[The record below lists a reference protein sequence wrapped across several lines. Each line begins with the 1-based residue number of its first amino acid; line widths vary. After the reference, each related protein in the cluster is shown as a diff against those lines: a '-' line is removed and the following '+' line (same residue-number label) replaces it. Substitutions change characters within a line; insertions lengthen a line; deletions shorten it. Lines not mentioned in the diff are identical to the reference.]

1 MFQKKKFHHRD
12 TEDTKS
18 RLFNREVN
26 ILVFKVNK
34 LGDNVVFLPVIQAI
48 RRYRP
53 DWNLLLFTN
62 SLAVPLYGPLREN
75 EQYVVCD
82 RDPFLNAWR
91 EPVKLLEWLQT
102 IRAFKPDR
110 CLFASDQGNTAYLL
124 GLLSGAPVR
133 IGRRREFHRVPGAI
147 NRPEPYDPSGAAAL
161 DGWKLLLRLVEDSEG
176 PKLPELPPAP
186 DLDHLKRGSSKA
198 QDQLE
203 RVGMREKAN
212 LSSEALA
219 KEEPLAP
226 NAERRTPNAKRE
238 IVIHA
243 GATKDFQR
251 WPLENFV
258 SLANRLCKDR
268 QVYWI
273 RNTIHNIAGLDSAV
287 QMVDTRSIADL
298 VAVLASARLFIGNNS
313 GPFQIASAL
322 GTPSVIINGPSSR
335 CWDPFWFPERI
346 RMLRDESVPC
356 VPCEAYYAECR
367 NPRRMQCMDKWT
379 VAAVERETRVWLD
392 TWSGRPTERQT
403 PNAEPQT
410 PNAKRVC
417 AS

>member
-1 MFQKKKFHHRD
+1 
-12 TEDTKS
+12 
-18 RLFNREVN
+18 VN

-133 IGRRREFHRVPGAI
+133 IGRSREFHRVPGAI
-147 NRPEPYDPSGAAAL
+147 NRPEPYDPSGPAAL
-161 DGWKLLLRLVEDSEG
+161 DGWKLLLRLVEDTEG
-176 PKLPELPPAP
+176 PRLPELPPLP
-186 DLDHLKRGSSKA
+186 DLTHLKGSS
-198 QDQLE
+198 LE
-203 RVGMREKAN
+203 GRQRAGARENADW
-212 LSSEALA
+212 SSEALA
-219 KEEPLAP
+219 KEE
-226 NAERRTPNAKRE
+226 RE
-238 IVIHA
+238 IVIHS
-243 GATKDFQR
+243 GATRDFQR
-251 WPLENFV
+251 WPPENFV
-258 SLANRLCKDR
+258 SLANRLCKHH

-273 RNTIHNIAGLDSAV
+273 RNLVPNVADLDSAV
-287 QMVDTRSIADL
+287 QMVDTHSITDL

-322 GTPSVIINGPSSR
+322 GTLSVIINGPSSR

-367 NPRRMQCMDKWT
+367 NPQRMQCMDKWT
-379 VAAVERETRVWLD
+379 VAAVERETRAWL
-392 TWSGRPTERQT
+392 
-403 PNAEPQT
+403 
-410 PNAKRVC
+410 AKIP
-417 AS
+417 

>member
-1 MFQKKKFHHRD
+1 
-12 TEDTKS
+12 
-18 RLFNREVN
+18 VN
-26 ILVFKVNK
+26 VLVFKINK

-53 DWNLLLFTN
+53 DWRLLLFTN
-62 SLAVPLYGPLREN
+62 SLAVPLYGPLRER

-82 RDPFLNAWR
+82 RGPFLEAWR
-91 EPVKLLEWLQT
+91 QPVELMEWLET

-133 IGRRREFHRVPGAI
+133 IGRRREFQRVPGAI
-147 NRPEPYDPSGAAAL
+147 NRPEPFDPSGSAAL
-161 DGWKLLLRLVEDSEG
+161 DGWKLLLRLVEHTEG
-176 PKLPELPPAP
+176 PTLPELPPCP
-186 DLDHLKRGSSKA
+186 DLDHLTASFSHI
-198 QDQLE
+198 QDNAE
-203 RVGMREKAN
+203 FH
-212 LSSEALA
+212 
-219 KEEPLAP
+219 AP
-226 NAERRTPNAKRE
+226 NAKPRTPNAKRG

-243 GATKDFQR
+243 GATKAFQR
-251 WPLENFV
+251 WSPENFV
-258 SLANRLCKDR
+258 SLANRLCKAH

-273 RNTIHNIAGLDSAV
+273 RDMIPNVSGLDSAV
-287 QMVDTRSIADL
+287 QMVDTPRLPDL
-298 VAVLASARLFIGNNS
+298 VTVLSSARLFIGNNS

-367 NPRRMQCMDKWT
+367 NPRQMQCTEKWT

-392 TWSGRPTERQT
+392 VWSGRSIERRT
-403 PNAEPQT
+403 PPNAEPQT
-410 PNAKRVC
+410 PNAKRTC
-417 AS
+417 GY

>member
-1 MFQKKKFHHRD
+1 
-12 TEDTKS
+12 
-18 RLFNREVN
+18 VN

-53 DWNLLLFTN
+53 DWKLLLFTN
-62 SLAVPLYGPLREN
+62 SLAVPVYGPLREN

-82 RDPFLNAWR
+82 RDPFLKAWR
-91 EPVKLLEWLQT
+91 EPIKLLEWLQT
-102 IRAFKPDR
+102 VRAFKPDR

-133 IGRRREFHRVPGAI
+133 IGRSREFHRLPGAI
-147 NRPEPYDPSGAAAL
+147 NRPEPYDPSGSAAL
-161 DGWKLLLRLVEDSEG
+161 DGWKLLLRLVEDTEG

-186 DLDHLKRGSSKA
+186 DLDHLKRSSSKA

-203 RVGMREKAN
+203 RAGMRENVN

-219 KEEPLAP
+219 KEE
-226 NAERRTPNAKRE
+226 RRTPNAERQTPNAE
-238 IVIHA
+238 RPIVIHA

-251 WPLENFV
+251 WAPENFV
-258 SLANRLCKDR
+258 SLANRLCKDH

-273 RNTIHNIAGLDSAV
+273 RNMIPNVAGLDSAV
-287 QMVDTRSIADL
+287 QMIDTSSVTDL
-298 VAVLASARLFIGNNS
+298 VAVLANARLFIGNNS

-379 VAAVERETRVWLD
+379 VAAVEKETRAWLANVPKMED
-392 TWSGRPTERQT
+392 PQIAQT
-403 PNAEPQT
+403 TQI
-410 PNAKRVC
+410 
-417 AS
+417 

>member
-1 MFQKKKFHHRD
+1 
-12 TEDTKS
+12 
-18 RLFNREVN
+18 VN

-53 DWNLLLFTN
+53 DWKLLLFTN
-62 SLAVPLYGPLREN
+62 SLAVPLYGPLREQ

-82 RDPFLNAWR
+82 RGPFLEAWR
-91 EPVKLLEWLQT
+91 QPVKLLEWLET
-102 IRAFKPDR
+102 VRAFKPDR

-133 IGRRREFHRVPGAI
+133 IGRRREFQRVPGAI
-147 NRPEPYDPSGAAAL
+147 NWPEPFDPSGSAAL
-161 DGWKLLLRLVEDSEG
+161 DGWKLLLRLVEDTEG
-176 PKLPELPPAP
+176 PKLPELPPVP
-186 DLDHLKRGSSKA
+186 DLDHLKHSSSEA
-198 QDQLE
+198 QAE
-203 RVGMREKAN
+203 RERAGTREKAD

-219 KEEPLAP
+219 KEEHK
-226 NAERRTPNAKRE
+226 TPNAQRQTPSAKRP

-258 SLANRLCKDR
+258 SLANRLCNDH

-273 RNTIHNIAGLDSAV
+273 RNLIPNLAGLDAAV
-287 QMVDTRSIADL
+287 RILDTRVISDL
-298 VAVLASARLFIGNNS
+298 VAMLASARLFIGNNS

-322 GTPSVIINGPSSR
+322 GIPSVIINGPSSR

-367 NPRRMQCMDKWT
+367 NPRRMQCMEKWT
-379 VAAVERETRVWLD
+379 VAGVERETRVWLD
-392 TWSGRPTERQT
+392 VWPGRSTERRT
-403 PNAEPQT
+403 RPNADLPSEALAKEEPQT
-410 PNAKRVC
+410 PNAKRTC
-417 AS
+417 DY

>member
-1 MFQKKKFHHRD
+1 
-12 TEDTKS
+12 
-18 RLFNREVN
+18 VN

-53 DWNLLLFTN
+53 EWNLLLFTN

-91 EPVKLLEWLQT
+91 QPVKLLEWLQM

-147 NRPEPYDPSGAAAL
+147 NRPEPYDPSGSAAL
-161 DGWKLLLRLVEDSEG
+161 DGWKLLLRLVEDTKG

-186 DLDHLKRGSSKA
+186 DLDHLGRSSSWA
-198 QDQLE
+198 QDNAE
-203 RVGMREKAN
+203 YRVVRDSLDGVAT
-212 LSSEALA
+212 
-219 KEEPLAP
+219 P
-226 NAERRTPNAKRE
+226 NAERRTPNAERP

-251 WPLENFV
+251 WSPENFV
-258 SLANRLCKDR
+258 GLANRLCKDHP
-268 QVYWI
+268 VYWI
-273 RNTIHNIAGLDSAV
+273 RNLVPNVADLDSAV
-287 QMVDTRSIADL
+287 QMVDTRSITDL
-298 VAVLASARLFIGNNS
+298 VAVLAVARLFIGNNS

-379 VAAVERETRVWLD
+379 VPAVERETCAWLANI
-392 TWSGRPTERQT
+392 PKMEHPQIAQT
-403 PNAEPQT
+403 TQI
-410 PNAKRVC
+410 
-417 AS
+417 

>member
-1 MFQKKKFHHRD
+1 
-12 TEDTKS
+12 
-18 RLFNREVN
+18 VN
-26 ILVFKVNK
+26 ILVFKINK

-62 SLAVPLYGPLREN
+62 SLAVPLYGPLREQ

-82 RDPFLNAWR
+82 RGPFLNAWR
-91 EPVKLLEWLQT
+91 QPVKLVEWLET
-102 IRAFKPDR
+102 VRAFKPDR

-133 IGRRREFHRVPGAI
+133 IGRRREFQRVPGAI
-147 NRPEPYDPSGAAAL
+147 NRPEPYDPSGSAAL
-161 DGWKLLLRLVEDSEG
+161 DGWKLLLRLLEATEG
-176 PKLPELPPAP
+176 PKLSELPPAP
-186 DLDHLKRGSSKA
+186 DLDHLKGS
-198 QDQLE
+198 
-203 RVGMREKAN
+203 
-212 LSSEALA
+212 SSEAQD
-219 KEEPLAP
+219 
-226 NAERRTPNAKRE
+226 ERG

-243 GATKDFQR
+243 GATKAFQR
-251 WPLENFV
+251 WSPENFV
-258 SLANRLCKDR
+258 SLANRLCKDH

-273 RNTIHNIAGLDSAV
+273 RDMIPNVSGLDLAV
-287 QMVDTRSIADL
+287 QMVDTPRLADL
-298 VAVLASARLFIGNNS
+298 VTVLSSARLFIGNNS

-379 VAAVERETRVWLD
+379 VAAVERETGVWLANI
-392 TWSGRPTERQT
+392 PKMEHPQIAQT
-403 PNAEPQT
+403 TQI
-410 PNAKRVC
+410 
-417 AS
+417 

>member
-1 MFQKKKFHHRD
+1 
-12 TEDTKS
+12 
-18 RLFNREVN
+18 VN

-53 DWNLLLFTN
+53 EWNLLLFTN

-82 RDPFLNAWR
+82 RGPFLSAWR

-102 IRAFKPDR
+102 VRAFKPDR

-133 IGRRREFHRVPGAI
+133 IGRRREFHRLPGAI
-147 NRPEPYDPSGAAAL
+147 NRPEPYDPAGSAAL
-161 DGWKLLLRLVEDSEG
+161 DGWKLLLRLVEDTEG
-176 PKLPELPPAP
+176 PKLPELPPSP
-186 DLDHLKRGSSKA
+186 DLDHLEGSSSHTRDETA
-198 QDQLE
+198 S
-203 RVGMREKAN
+203 R
-212 LSSEALA
+212 
-219 KEEPLAP
+219 AP
-226 NAERRTPNAKRE
+226 NAKPRTPNAKRD

-243 GATKDFQR
+243 GATRDFQR
-251 WPLENFV
+251 WPPENFV
-258 SLANRLCKDR
+258 SLANRLSKDH

-273 RNTIHNIAGLDSAV
+273 RNMIPNVAGLDSVV
-287 QMVDTRSIADL
+287 QMVDTRSIAEL
-298 VAVLASARLFIGNNS
+298 VSVLASARLFIGNNS

-367 NPRRMQCMDKWT
+367 NPRRMQCIDKWT
-379 VAAVERETRVWLD
+379 VAAVERETRTWLANIPKLED
-392 TWSGRPTERQT
+392 PEIAQ
-403 PNAEPQT
+403 P
-410 PNAKRVC
+410 
-417 AS
+417 

>member
-1 MFQKKKFHHRD
+1 MSIRGCFR
-12 TEDTKS
+12 S
-18 RLFNREVN
+18 GCNVN

-82 RDPFLNAWR
+82 RDPFLSAWR

-102 IRAFKPDR
+102 VRAFKPDR

-124 GLLSGAPVR
+124 GLLSGTPVR
-133 IGRRREFHRVPGAI
+133 IGRRREFHRLRGAI
-147 NRPEPYDPSGAAAL
+147 NRPEPYDPSGSAAL
-161 DGWKLLLRLVEDSEG
+161 DGWKLLLRLVEDTEG
-176 PKLPELPPAP
+176 PKLPELPPSP
-186 DLDHLKRGSSKA
+186 DLDHLEGSSSHTR
-198 QDQLE
+198 DE
-203 RVGMREKAN
+203 T
-212 LSSEALA
+212 SSRAPSA
-219 KEEPLAP
+219 KP
-226 NAERRTPNAKRE
+226 RTPNAKRA

-243 GATKDFQR
+243 GATRDFQC
-251 WPLENFV
+251 WPPENFV
-258 SLANRLCKDR
+258 SLANRLAKDH

-273 RNTIHNIAGLDSAV
+273 GNMIPNVAGLDSAV
-287 QMVDTRSIADL
+287 QMVDTPSIADL

-322 GTPSVIINGPSSR
+322 GTPSVVINGPSSR

-379 VAAVERETRVWLD
+379 VAAVERETRAWLANI
-392 TWSGRPTERQT
+392 PKMEH
-403 PNAEPQT
+403 PQI
-410 PNAKRVC
+410 AQI
-417 AS
+417 

>member
-1 MFQKKKFHHRD
+1 VSIRGCFR
-12 TEDTKS
+12 S
-18 RLFNREVN
+18 GCNVN

-34 LGDNVVFLPVIQAI
+34 LGDNVVFLPVIQAL

-82 RDPFLNAWR
+82 RDPFLKAWR
-91 EPVKLLEWLQT
+91 EPVKLLEWLQM

-147 NRPEPYDPSGAAAL
+147 NRPEPYDPSGSAAL
-161 DGWKLLLRLVEDSEG
+161 DGWKLLLRLVEDTEG

-212 LSSEALA
+212 LSSEALP

-243 GATKDFQR
+243 GATRDFQR
-251 WPLENFV
+251 WPPENFV
-258 SLANRLCKDR
+258 CLANRLCKDH

-273 RNTIHNIAGLDSAV
+273 RNTIHNVAGLDSAV
-287 QMVDTRSIADL
+287 QMVDTRSLVDL
-298 VAVLASARLFIGNNS
+298 VEVLASTRLFIGNNS

-367 NPRRMQCMDKWT
+367 NARRMQCMEKWT
-379 VAAVERETRVWLD
+379 AAAVERETRVWLD
-392 TWSGRPTERQT
+392 VWPGRSTERRT
-403 PNAEPQT
+403 PPNAEPQT
-410 PNAKRVC
+410 PNAKRAC
-417 AS
+417 GY